1 MDTLMNAGCVA
12 PRKVAIVASCLCLAL
27 QICLAQKNSANAPGG
42 TRAVLVEKAL
52 AMESRGRPDMAVQI
66 WQQIL
71 LADPTNT
78 EALAGLAKDYK
89 LICSIDNANEAL
101 ERLRKINPNDPNI
114 PKIEAQTSS
123 RNQSD
128 QLRHASEL
136 ARRGNADD
144 AMRIYSELYGDH
156 QFAVL
161 VHAHRFKGCAA
172 VQIYG
177 LFQQRI
183 FVLARLRH
191 NQLPQIAAAG

>member
-1 MDTLMNAGCVA
+1 MDTLMNASCVA

-71 LADPTNT
+71 LADPTST

-89 LICSIDNANEAL
+89 LIGSIDNANEAL

-114 PKIEAQTSS
+114 
-123 RNQSD
+123 
-128 QLRHASEL
+128 LRSKRRP
-136 ARRGNADD
+136 ARAIRATNF
-144 AMRIYSELYGDH
+144 AMQVNWR
-156 QFAVL
+156 
-161 VHAHRFKGCAA
+161 
-172 VQIYG
+172 
-177 LFQQRI
+177 
-183 FVLARLRH
+183 
-191 NQLPQIAAAG
+191 AAARPTMRCA